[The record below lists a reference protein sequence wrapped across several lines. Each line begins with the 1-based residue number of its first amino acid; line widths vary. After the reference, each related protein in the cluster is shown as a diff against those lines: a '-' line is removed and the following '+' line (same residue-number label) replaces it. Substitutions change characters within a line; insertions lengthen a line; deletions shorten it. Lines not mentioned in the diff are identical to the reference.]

1 MCTFAYHEVKVEVK
15 PTHLHPFYG
24 STNTQQTVLHLY
36 SSVNCDKLSPT
47 AYTVG
52 SAGPWQHKW
61 YSNIAAISGL
71 WLCLC

>member
-1 MCTFAYHEVKVEVK
+1 MEVK

-24 STNTQQTVLHLY
+24 SKNTQQTVLHLY
-36 SSVNCDKLSPT
+36 SSVNCDTLSPT

-52 SAGPWQHKW
+52 LAGPERAHMHKW